1 MVVSA
6 ERALLLITAVGAT
19 TISAS
24 YDAAKLNAYFA
35 AKPGAL
41 AARAAE
47 LAGIAASTAA
57 TLAAAAA
64 AAPPS
69 SASEFWARDG
79 TASAVAA
86 AVERGGAT
94 FAKFGQAAAARPDL
108 VTPPLALALRGLQER
123 MAPFAGG
130 REAVAEAL
138 RATGPPDLVAEVL
151 ATLEGP
157 VAAASVGQVYRAT
170 LGSRPIALKVRRP
183 RVLETV
189 AADAAL
195 ARGAAALLQPLARTD
210 LVGSCDEFFSRL
222 FEECDYAREVENA
235 RTFRGL
241 YGVGVGSAAAS
252 LPKIGGLRGV
262 VVPEMVEAL
271 CGEAVV
277 AMDWVDGER
286 LDGVLDGAG
295 DRAEDLELLDLGIRC
310 TLSQLLETG
319 VLHADPHGGNLR
331 KVRDG
336 GACRLA
342 YLDFGLLA
350 TVPEPVRDGLVCAV
364 ALLCFARDVD
374 AVAALFGELMLLP
387 PEVLEDPEELAA
399 LRAALAATV
408 DDVLVFPGG
417 RAPPALKF
425 DRLLD
430 ARAGV
435 FRGRERDVRVRN
447 IVSGGATWS
456 PVGARAPRAALRVP
470 AAALLC
476 EQRARDRRP
485 RGHGQVHRPGLQH
498 PLRGLPLRP
507 RAAPAES
514 LRVARRRPHA
524 PDARVDGRRARP
536 GQGARA
542 PPRRRGARGR
552 PPAPRAPG
560 HGPREGGPALRPRAP
575 ARLR

>member
-57 TLAAAAA
+57 PPGAAGAAVA
-64 AAPPS
+64 GEAK
-69 SASEFWARDG
+69 FWARDG

-86 AVERGGAT
+86 AAHGA
-94 FAKFGQAAAARPDL
+94 
-108 VTPPLALALRGLQER
+108 
-123 MAPFAGG
+123 FAGG

-157 VAAASVGQVYRAT
+157 VAAASVGQVYKAT

-222 FEECDYAREVENA
+222 FEECDYAEVENA
-235 RTFRGL
+235 D
-241 YGVGVGSAAAS
+241 
-252 LPKIGGLRGV
+252 LPRPLR
-262 VVPEMVEAL
+262 
-271 CGEAVV
+271 
-277 AMDWVDGER
+277 R
-286 LDGVLDGAG
+286 
-295 DRAEDLELLDLGIRC
+295 
-310 TLSQLLETG
+310 

-350 TVPEPVRDGLVCAV
+350 TVPEAVRDGLVCAV
-364 ALLCFARDVD
+364 ALLCFSRDVD

-387 PEVLEDPEELAA
+387 RTCSRTAELAA

-417 RAPPALKF
+417 RARRRSF
-425 DRLLD
+425 DRLD
-430 ARAGV
+430 AGA
-435 FRGRERDVRVRN
+435 FCAARDVRALN
-447 IVSGGATWS
+447 IVPS
-456 PVGARAPRAALRVP
+456 P
-470 AAALLC
+470 AA
-476 EQRARDRRP
+476 
-485 RGHGQVHRPGLQH
+485 
-498 PLRGLPLRP
+498 
-507 RAAPAES
+507 
-514 LRVARRRPHA
+514 
-524 PDARVDGRRARP
+524 
-536 GQGARA
+536 
-542 PPRRRGARGR
+542 RRG
-552 PPAPRAPG
+552 PP
-560 HGPREGGPALRPRAP
+560 
-575 ARLR
+575 

>member
-19 TISAS
+19 PISAS

-94 FAKFGQAAAARPDL
+94 FAKFGQAAAARPEL

-222 FEECDYAREVENA
+222 FEELEV
-235 RTFRGL
+235 
-241 YGVGVGSAAAS
+241 
-252 LPKIGGLRGV
+252 
-262 VVPEMVEAL
+262 
-271 CGEAVV
+271 
-277 AMDWVDGER
+277 
-286 LDGVLDGAG
+286 
-295 DRAEDLELLDLGIRC
+295 LDLGIRC

-331 KVRDG
+331 KVRVDDDG
-336 GACRLA
+336 AWRLA
-342 YLDFGLLA
+342 YLDFGLVA
-350 TVPEPVRDGLVCAV
+350 DVPEQVRDGLVGAV
-364 ALLCFARDVD
+364 AIHPLAEGVGGRLPR
-374 AVAALFGELMLLP
+374 P
-387 PEVLEDPEELAA
+387 PEGQL
-399 LRAALAATV
+399 
-408 DDVLVFPGG
+408 
-417 RAPPALKF
+417 
-425 DRLLD
+425 
-430 ARAGV
+430 
-435 FRGRERDVRVRN
+435 
-447 IVSGGATWS
+447 
-456 PVGARAPRAALRVP
+456 RAPRR
-470 AAALLC
+470 
-476 EQRARDRRP
+476 
-485 RGHGQVHRPGLQH
+485 
-498 PLRGLPLRP
+498 
-507 RAAPAES
+507 RAARQRSPAPILKETPS
-514 LRVARRRPHA
+514 PATRPVYEEAATRSSPGTTVAGCASGTSWRTNAARRC
-524 PDARVDGRRARP
+524 
-536 GQGARA
+536 
-542 PPRRRGARGR
+542 GR
-552 PPAPRAPG
+552 PTTY
-560 HGPREGGPALRPRAP
+560 L
-575 ARLR
+575 